1 MATMRVYQ
9 LAKELKVGSALILE
23 LLDRLGMDVRSDLS
37 ALDMETAELV
47 RERLTAALERE
58 KKLLAD
64 ELRRVEDAKRTREK
78 IHEEEAV
85 AEPALVPE
93 PPRPEPVAVEA
104 ALEAPETPA
113 VPAAP
118 APAATEEPAPQGEP
132 APAVPAEAPRPRVFP
147 ARRLVPLTAAGR
159 GAARSAA
166 SAPSP
171 RTAPAGRPST
181 VRMPVPGPGRPL
193 AGPGARPAAAPG
205 RPAPPAA
212 APAVIPGRRKKE
224 REKTPERSLE
234 SPLPSRPKPELP
246 PVPEKIQLS
255 EAVTVKELSE
265 KLNRKS
271 KDVIA
276 KLLARG
282 VFANINQPLDPVM
295 AIEIALEFGS
305 EASVMTFEQEAQQT
319 APEETGKTEDRAED
333 LLPRPPVVTVMGH
346 VDHGKTSLLDAIRAT
361 NVVASEHGGI
371 TQHIGAYQV
380 DERGRKITFLDTPGH
395 EAFTMM
401 RARGARVTDI
411 VVLVVAA
418 DDGVKPQTLEAID
431 HARAAGV
438 PIVVAINKVD
448 KPDSRP
454 DRVKQQ
460 LAERSLLVEEY
471 GGQTVACE
479 VSAKKRIGIEELLE
493 MILLVADLK
502 ELRANPR
509 KHATGVVLEA
519 KLDRARGVVATVLV
533 QDGSLRIGDPFI
545 AGAAHGK
552 VRAMADDHGRRVDEV
567 GPSVP
572 VEVMGFSGEP
582 AAGDQFQV
590 VADEWKARQIASFRQ
605 EKARATALVTSSR
618 RTLES
623 LSREIAEGGIKEL
636 TILLKADVQG
646 SLEALQQAVG
656 DLPSDKIRVAV
667 LRASTGA
674 ITQADVLL
682 SSASNAVIVGFNV
695 RPDRATSDLA
705 KKEEVEIRLYTVIY
719 DVINDIKQAMVGL
732 LEPTFREVVL
742 GQAEVRQL
750 FRVPKVGTIA
760 GCYVTEG
767 KATRTAEVRLLR
779 DNVVVYTGKVGSL
792 RRFKDDAR
800 EVQQGYECGIGIA
813 DFNDL
818 KEGDVIEFFAVEA
831 VAAQSL

>member
-9 LAKELKVGSALILE
+9 LAKELNVQSALILE
-23 LLDRLGMDVRSDLS
+23 LLDRMGKDVRSDLS
-37 ALDMETAELV
+37 SLDMETAELV
-47 RERLTAALERE
+47 RERLTVAIERE
-58 KKLLAD
+58 KKRLA
-64 ELRRVEDAKRTREK
+64 EEFRLAGESMGTQEIREA
-78 IHEEEAV
+78 EAV
-85 AEPALVPE
+85 ALSTILADAPQAEAHSGDAATAPPTPDAALVG
-93 PPRPEPVAVEA
+93 VAPTSGA
-104 ALEAPETPA
+104 A
-113 VPAAP
+113 
-118 APAATEEPAPQGEP
+118 EEPAPTADA
-132 APAVPAEAPRPRVFP
+132 APPLPQEAPKPRVFP
-147 ARRLVPLTAAGR
+147 ARRLVPLPT
-159 GAARSAA
+159 GARPARSSPATQPTR
-166 SAPSP
+166 PS
-171 RTAPAGRPST
+171 PAGRT
-181 VRMPVPGPGRPL
+181 VAGRIPLVPGRPAVAPGRPVVGPGRPT
-193 AGPGARPAAAPG
+193 P
-205 RPAPPAA
+205 PPAA
-212 APAVIPGRRKKE
+212 PMVPGRRKKE
-224 REKTPERSLE
+224 RDKTPERGLE
-234 SPLPSRPKPELP
+234 SPVPSRPKPELP
-246 PVPEKIQLS
+246 PVPEKIRLS
-255 EAVTVKELSE
+255 EAVTIKELSE

-276 KLLARG
+276 KLLTRG
-282 VFANINQPLDPVM
+282 IFANINQPLEPKM
-295 AIEIALEFGS
+295 AIEIAMEFGS

-319 APEETGKTEDRAED
+319 TSVDAGMPEDRPED
-333 LLPRPPVVTVMGH
+333 LVPRPPVVTVMGH

-431 HARAAGV
+431 HAKAAGV

-460 LAERSLLVEEY
+460 LAEHALLVEEY

-479 VSAKKRIGIEELLE
+479 VSAKKRSGLEELLE

-502 ELRANPR
+502 ELRANPQ
-509 KHATGVVLEA
+509 KSATGVVLEA

-533 QDGSLRIGDPFI
+533 QDGSLRVGDPFI
-545 AGAAHGK
+545 AGAAYGK
-552 VRAMADDHGRRVDEV
+552 VRAMADNHGRRVDNA

-572 VEVMGFSGEP
+572 MEVMGFSSEP
-582 AAGDQFQV
+582 AAGDSFQV
-590 VADEWKARQIASFRQ
+590 VADEWKARQIASFRR

-623 LSREIAEGGIKEL
+623 LSREIAEGGVKEL

-656 DLPSDKIRVAV
+656 ELPSDKIRVLV
-667 LRASTGA
+667 LRASTGS

-682 SSASNAVIVGFNV
+682 ASASNAIIVGFNV

-705 KKEEVEIRLYTVIY
+705 KKEEVELRLYTVIY
-719 DVINDIKQAMVGL
+719 DVINDIKQAMVGM
-732 LEPTFREVVL
+732 LEPTFKETIL
-742 GQAEVRQL
+742 GQAAVRQL
-750 FRVPKVGTIA
+750 FRVPKVGIIG
-760 GCYVTEG
+760 GCYVTDG

-779 DNVVVYTGKVGSL
+779 DNVVVYTGRVGSL

-818 KEGDVIEFFAVEA
+818 KEGDVIEFFVVEA
-831 VAAQSL
+831 VAAQTL